1 MLRMSNC
8 SLLTIILAA
17 GKGTRMCSALPKV
30 LHPLGG
36 RPMIQYVLETTMSL
50 QPERVTLIV
59 SPSQES
65 VVLSAKEINPEL
77 VPVIQEQQ
85 LGTAHAVLSARSF
98 IENFKGIILILF
110 GDTPLVRPETL
121 SEVLNR
127 FQSSSRPS
135 VVILGMELDD
145 PKMYGRIVTSEN
157 NQVEAIIEHNEANE
171 DVRKIKLCN
180 AGVMAIDGNY
190 AIELLEKIMPQVSNQ
205 ERYLTD
211 IVAIARTEGLKVEVV
226 VAEDSCEFEGI
237 NTRQDLAEIEAKLQ
251 KRWRSQALK
260 KGVTMIA
267 PETVYLSHDTQIA
280 SDVTIHPYVNLGV
293 KTIIEENVTIR
304 SFTEIEGAHIKKGVT
319 VGPFA
324 RLRPKTTLEEGV
336 KVGNFVEIKNSI
348 LGIETKANHLSY
360 IGDAVIGEKTNIGAG
375 TITCNYDGFNKW
387 KTYIGNGVSIGA
399 NSSLVAPLKIGDHA
413 YIGAGSTI
421 TKDIAPESL
430 AVARAQVKEIDK
442 GAVAL
447 QKRKSTKT
455 HEKDV
460 A

>member
-1 MLRMSNC
+1 MSNC

-17 GKGTRMCSALPKV
+17 GKGTRMHSSLPKV
-30 LHPLGG
+30 LHSIGG
-36 RPMIQYVLETTMSL
+36 RPIIQYVLETAVSL
-50 QPERVTLIV
+50 QSEQVALVV

-65 VVLSAKEINPEL
+65 VALSAQEIIPGL
-77 VPVIQEQQ
+77 IPVVQEQQ

-98 IENFKGIILILF
+98 IEDFKGIILVLF
-110 GDTPLVRPETL
+110 GDTPLIRQETL
-121 SEVLNR
+121 LELLNR
-127 FQSSSRPS
+127 FKNPSRPAAI
-135 VVILGMELDD
+135 VLGMQLDD
-145 PKMYGRIVTSEN
+145 PKMYGRIVTSQN
-157 NQVEAIIEHNEANE
+157 NQVEAIIEHTEANE
-171 DVRKIKLCN
+171 EIRKIKLCN
-180 AGVMAIDGNY
+180 AGVMALDGNY
-190 AIELLEKIMPQVSNQ
+190 AVKLLEKIAPQASNQ
-205 ERYLTD
+205 EQYLTD
-211 IVAIARTEGLKVEVV
+211 IVAIARHEGLKVEVV
-226 VAEDSCEFEGI
+226 IAQDPSEFEGI
-237 NTRQDLAEIEAKLQ
+237 NTRKDLAEIEAKIQ
-251 KRWRSQALK
+251 KRWRNSALE

-280 SDVTIHPYVNLGV
+280 SDVIIHPYVNLGP

-304 SFTEIEGAHIKKGVT
+304 SFTEIEGAHIKKGAT

-336 KVGNFVEIKNSI
+336 KIGNFVEIKNST
-348 LGIETKANHLSY
+348 LGIKTKANHLSY

-387 KTYIGNGVSIGA
+387 KTAIGSHVSIGA
-399 NSSLVAPLKIGDHA
+399 NSSLIAPLKIGDHA

-421 TKDIAPESL
+421 TKDVAPESL
-430 AVARAQVKEIDK
+430 AVARAQVREIEK

-447 QKRKSTKT
+447 QKRKSTQT

>member
-1 MLRMSNC
+1 MSNC

-17 GKGTRMCSALPKV
+17 GKGTRMHSSLPKV
-30 LHPLGG
+30 LHPIGG
-36 RPMIQYVLETTMSL
+36 RPMIQYVLETAVSL
-50 QPERVTLIV
+50 QSEQVALVV

-65 VVLSAKEINPEL
+65 VALSAQEIIPGL
-77 VPVIQEQQ
+77 IPVVQEQQ

-98 IENFKGIILILF
+98 IEDFKGIILVLF
-110 GDTPLVRPETL
+110 GDTPLIRQETL
-121 SEVLNR
+121 LELLNR
-127 FQSSSRPS
+127 FKNPSRPAAI
-135 VVILGMELDD
+135 VLGMQLDD
-145 PKMYGRIVTSEN
+145 PKMYGRIVTSQN
-157 NQVEAIIEHNEANE
+157 NQVEAIIEHKEANE
-171 DVRKIKLCN
+171 ETRKIKLCN
-180 AGVMAIDGNY
+180 AGVMALDGNY
-190 AIELLEKIMPQVSNQ
+190 AVKLLEKIAPQSSNQ

-211 IVAIARTEGLKVEVV
+211 IVVIARHEGLKVEVV
-226 VAEDSCEFEGI
+226 IAQDPSEFEGI
-237 NTRQDLAEIEAKLQ
+237 NTRKDLAEIEAKIQ
-251 KRWRSQALK
+251 KRWRNSALE

-280 SDVTIHPYVNLGV
+280 SDVIIHPYVNLGP

-304 SFTEIEGAHIKKGVT
+304 SFTEIEGAHIKKGAT

-336 KVGNFVEIKNSI
+336 KVGNFVEIKNST
-348 LGIETKANHLSY
+348 LGIKTKANHLSY

-387 KTYIGNGVSIGA
+387 KTSIGSHVSIGA
-399 NSSLVAPLKIGDHA
+399 NSSLIAPLKIGDHA

-421 TKDIAPESL
+421 TKDVASESL
-430 AVARAQVKEIDK
+430 AVARAQVKEIEK

-447 QKRKSTKT
+447 QKRKSTQT

>member
-1 MLRMSNC
+1 
-8 SLLTIILAA
+8 LTIILAA
-17 GKGTRMCSALPKV
+17 GKGTRMHSSLPKV
-30 LHPLGG
+30 LHPIGG
-36 RPMIQYVLETTMSL
+36 RPMIQYVLETAVSL
-50 QPERVTLIV
+50 QSEQVALVV

-65 VVLSAKEINPEL
+65 VALSAQEIIPGL
-77 VPVIQEQQ
+77 IPVVQEQQ

-98 IENFKGIILILF
+98 IEDFKGIILVLF
-110 GDTPLVRPETL
+110 GDTPLIRQETL
-121 SEVLNR
+121 LELLNR
-127 FQSSSRPS
+127 FKNPSRPAAI
-135 VVILGMELDD
+135 VLGMQLDD
-145 PKMYGRIVTSEN
+145 PKMYGRIVTSQN
-157 NQVEAIIEHNEANE
+157 NQVEAIIEHKEANE
-171 DVRKIKLCN
+171 ETRKIKLCN
-180 AGVMAIDGNY
+180 AGVMALDGNY
-190 AIELLEKIMPQVSNQ
+190 AVKLLEKIAPQSSNQ

-211 IVAIARTEGLKVEVV
+211 IVVIARHEGLKVEVV
-226 VAEDSCEFEGI
+226 IAQDPSEFEGI
-237 NTRQDLAEIEAKLQ
+237 NTRKDLAEIEAKIQ
-251 KRWRSQALK
+251 KRWRNSALE

-280 SDVTIHPYVNLGV
+280 SDVIIHPYVNLGP

-304 SFTEIEGAHIKKGVT
+304 SFTEIEGAHIKKGAT

-336 KVGNFVEIKNSI
+336 KVGNFVEIKNST
-348 LGIETKANHLSY
+348 LGIKTKANHLSY

-387 KTYIGNGVSIGA
+387 KTSIGSHVSIGA
-399 NSSLVAPLKIGDHA
+399 NSSLIAPLKIGDHA

-421 TKDIAPESL
+421 TKDVASESL
-430 AVARAQVKEIDK
+430 AVARAQVKEIEK

-447 QKRKSTKT
+447 QKRKSTQT

>member
-1 MLRMSNC
+1 M
-8 SLLTIILAA
+8 TIILAA
-17 GKGTRMCSALPKV
+17 GKGTRMHSSLPKV
-30 LHPLGG
+30 LHPIGG
-36 RPMIQYVLETTMSL
+36 RPMIQYVLETAVSL
-50 QPERVTLIV
+50 QSEQVALVV

-65 VVLSAKEINPEL
+65 VALSAQEIIPGL
-77 VPVIQEQQ
+77 IPVVQEQQ

-98 IENFKGIILILF
+98 IEDFKGIILVLF
-110 GDTPLVRPETL
+110 GDTPLIRQETL
-121 SEVLNR
+121 LELLNR
-127 FQSSSRPS
+127 FKNPSRPAAI
-135 VVILGMELDD
+135 VLGMQLDD
-145 PKMYGRIVTSEN
+145 PKMYGRIVTSQN
-157 NQVEAIIEHNEANE
+157 NQVEAIIEHKEANE
-171 DVRKIKLCN
+171 ETRKIKLCN
-180 AGVMAIDGNY
+180 AGVMALDGNY
-190 AIELLEKIMPQVSNQ
+190 AVKLLEKIAPQSSNQ

-211 IVAIARTEGLKVEVV
+211 IVVIARHEGLKVEVV
-226 VAEDSCEFEGI
+226 IAQDPSEFEGI
-237 NTRQDLAEIEAKLQ
+237 NTRKDLAEIEAKIQ
-251 KRWRSQALK
+251 KRWRNSALE

-280 SDVTIHPYVNLGV
+280 SDVIIHPYVNLGP

-304 SFTEIEGAHIKKGVT
+304 SFTEIEGAHIKKGAT

-336 KVGNFVEIKNSI
+336 KVGNFVEIKNST
-348 LGIETKANHLSY
+348 LGIKTKANHLSY

-387 KTYIGNGVSIGA
+387 KTSIGSHVSIGA
-399 NSSLVAPLKIGDHA
+399 NSSLIAPLKIGDHA

-421 TKDIAPESL
+421 TKDVASESL
-430 AVARAQVKEIDK
+430 AVARAQVKEIEK

-447 QKRKSTKT
+447 QKRKSTQT

>member
-1 MLRMSNC
+1 MSDC

-36 RPMIQYVLETTMSL
+36 RPMIHYVLDTTMAL
-50 QPERVTLIV
+50 RPERVTLIV
-59 SPSQES
+59 SPSQDL
-65 VVLSAKEINPEL
+65 VVSSAKEINPEI
-77 VPVIQEQQ
+77 VPLIQEQQ

-110 GDTPLVRPETL
+110 GDTPLIRPETL
-121 SEVLNR
+121 SEVLR
-127 FQSSSRPS
+127 KFQNPSRPS
-135 VVILGMELDD
+135 VVVLGMKLDD
-145 PKMYGRIVTSEN
+145 PKMYGRIVTSGN
-157 NQVEAIIEHNEANE
+157 NQVEAIVEHNEANE

-190 AIELLEKIMPQVSNQ
+190 AIELLEKIMPQISNQ

-211 IVAIARTEGLKVEVV
+211 IVAIARASGLKVEVV
-226 VAEDSCEFEGI
+226 IAEDPSEFEGI

-251 KRWRSQALK
+251 KRWRNQALK

-267 PETVYLSHDTQIA
+267 PETVFLSHDTQIA
-280 SDVTIHPYVNLGV
+280 SDVIIHPYVNVGL
-293 KTIIEENVTIR
+293 KTIIEENAIIR
-304 SFTEIEGAHIKKGVT
+304 SFTEIEGAHIKKGAT

-324 RLRPKTTLEEGV
+324 RLRPKTILEEDV
-336 KVGNFVEIKNSI
+336 KVGNFVEIKNST
-348 LGIETKANHLSY
+348 LGTKTKANHLSY

-399 NSSLVAPLKIGDHA
+399 NSSLVAPLKVGDHA

-421 TKDIAPESL
+421 TKDIAAESL

-447 QKRKSTKT
+447 KKRKSTKIDK
-455 HEKDV
+455 KDI